1 MQVRVATG
9 ASGWHSHCHGCS
21 KPLGETAEMST
32 LWEMAAAL
40 RSEAAATAPREIRR
54 QAALIDLAAPGRVAY
69 WCRLL
74 GTTPMRLCCAV
85 EEVGDDPT
93 AVRRFLAR
101 HPGAG
106 THRLAPG
113 GAV

>member
-1 MQVRVATG
+1 
-9 ASGWHSHCHGCS
+9 
-21 KPLGETAEMST
+21 MST

-40 RSEAAATAPREIRR
+40 RAETAGLAPPRDTRR
-54 QAALIDLAAPGRVAY
+54 QAAAVDLVAPGRVEY

-101 HPGAG
+101 HHPTGS
-106 THRLAPG
+106 HRLAPAG
-113 GAV
+113 LV

>member
-1 MQVRVATG
+1 
-9 ASGWHSHCHGCS
+9 
-21 KPLGETAEMST
+21 MST
-32 LWEMAAAL
+32 LWEMAATL
-40 RSEAAATAPREIRR
+40 RAEAADAAPREIRR
-54 QAALIDLAAPGRVAY
+54 QAALIDLAAPGRVEY

-93 AVRRFLAR
+93 VVRRFLAR
-101 HPGAG
+101 HRSTG

-113 GAV
+113 GVT

>member
-1 MQVRVATG
+1 
-9 ASGWHSHCHGCS
+9 
-21 KPLGETAEMST
+21 MST

-40 RSEAAATAPREIRR
+40 RAENAVVTPPRDSRR
-54 QAALIDLAAPGRVAY
+54 QAAAVDLVAPGEVEY

-101 HPGAG
+101 HRVTGS
-106 THRLAPG
+106 HRLGLA
-113 GAV
+113 